1 MPTMTVERPRGM
13 RSITEQAVFLSIHFE
28 AFGNT
33 RHVASSRVEVDADKR
48 RINVTKRLLDSEELK
63 SISRLDADV
72 LSYIDSKCLPY
83 EKGLH
88 VLPIGLVGQVEAK
101 LQEFSERRELM
112 AESFTEK
119 YPELL
124 ETARE
129 PLGVL
134 FERADYPTQ
143 EQVRA
148 RFRMTWNYVTLSTP
162 ASLKELSADLFEKE
176 RDKIQQKMQD
186 SYEEW
191 RTMLRVGMADL
202 VERLKDSLVPGAD
215 GKTKRLTDSSVNRL
229 REFLNTFEF
238 RNVTDDTELAIVS
251 GQLKDLMQGITPEQ
265 LRESETLKERTGLII
280 KEASETLNTMTA
292 GIRKLRSDD

>member
-1 MPTMTVERPRGM
+1 
-13 RSITEQAVFLSIHFE
+13 
-28 AFGNT
+28 
-33 RHVASSRVEVDADKR
+33 VASSRVEVDADKR